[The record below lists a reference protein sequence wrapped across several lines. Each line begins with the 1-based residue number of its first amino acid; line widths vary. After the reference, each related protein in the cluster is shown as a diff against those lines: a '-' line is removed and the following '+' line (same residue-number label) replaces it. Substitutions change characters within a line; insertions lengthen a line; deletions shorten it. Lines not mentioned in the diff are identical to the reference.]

1 MRDEPIADSVDR
13 EADGLERLA
22 YDFAP
27 VGIVL
32 TEERV
37 IRTCNETFATL
48 FGYEKRELI
57 GQSFRMLYANLADF
71 EQVRDVGFEAL
82 KAGRR
87 YSDERVMPRR
97 DGSMFWCRC
106 RAYAFHPEN
115 PLRRAILTFA
125 DLSDVRPVISLTA
138 REREV
143 VQLLAKGM
151 TSKEIGRLLSIS
163 PRTVEE
169 HRAKLLQKF
178 DVRNAAG
185 LLARLGGISA

>member
-1 MRDEPIADSVDR
+1 MQDEIGAENLEGCVEDLDR
-13 EADGLERLA
+13 AA
-22 YDFAP
+22 YDLAP

-37 IRTCNETFATL
+37 IRACNATFAAL
-48 FGYEKRELI
+48 FGYEKKELL
-57 GQSFRMLYANLADF
+57 GQSFRVLYASLSDF
-71 EQVRDVGFEAL
+71 EQIRDVGFEAL
-82 KAGRR
+82 KAGRP

-106 RAYAFHPEN
+106 RAQTFYPEE

-125 DLSDVRPVISLTA
+125 DLSDVRPVISLTV

-143 VQLLAKGM
+143 VQLLAKGL
-151 TSKEIGRLLSIS
+151 TSKEIGRQLSIS

-185 LLARLGGISA
+185 LLARFGGIAS